1 MGLAIYSITP
11 FTLLDYP
18 GTTACIIWFAGCNMK
33 CLYCYNPDI
42 VTGKGK
48 LGYDEA
54 LEFLNRRKNLLDGV
68 VLSGGECTLHKKF
81 PDFVAAIKK
90 LGFKVKIDTNGSTP
104 ETMAYLAKARLVDY
118 VALDFK
124 AMSYSFGTITQSNLF
139 KKFEDTLEM
148 LIEGN
153 IGFEVRTTVH
163 TDLIIRHDLE
173 NMLRYLEAKGYK
185 GNYYIQPFRNGAATL
200 YPLNTS
206 QLTPDHYDL
215 ETPNV
220 KVVVRG

>member
-1 MGLAIYSITP
+1 
-11 FTLLDYP
+11 
-18 GTTACIIWFAGCNMK
+18 MK